1 MKMKTKAMVFAVGAL
16 SVAATA
22 MADWRDE
29 MAEGRGAISSD
40 TNFVVTVSVDG
51 TRPGRALSNVQQTL
65 TLWHLGKG
73 AYANTER
80 NAEWDVTEFAEY
92 VEIMGATGGNPER
105 DCFKNPADRSTLED
119 YDFSRLVSGCRHI
132 VRLGLKPYLKLG
144 NVPGKFTSDYNGG
157 AFSMNIRPP
166 VDFSAYGRY
175 MTACAKA
182 LLEAFGK
189 DELLKWRFAVLTEYE
204 NADWFKAAS
213 GDAEETFRA
222 YCRLYE
228 TTAAA
233 FAGTISPDITI
244 GAHAMAVTEGLWD
257 ERRFIRYAAERRLPL
272 KFVTASFY
280 DYRPGKFTR
289 GMNVPRTIAHLR
301 DAAVS
306 AGLTNL
312 FYGVDEGRILCGAK
326 GADKGGAQLVLR
338 IVGDTFQ
345 AAYDARI
352 VKQIFDSGAKYFAS
366 WGYLSG
372 PDTFFEGLPSV
383 SFHVAR
389 ESARFKGMRRL
400 PAAVS
405 GSVRK
410 GTEADAVAALS
421 PDGGTLRIMAYAF
434 RNEQFAKGFTPF
446 HFDVKLPAEW
456 AGREIAVTRKQ
467 VDDDAN
473 WFDEWRMERA
483 KRKIGNDRFS
493 WSPDGPAPMSRIGLK
508 SKADRELFLKEI
520 EPKLRVC
527 ARLRPVKST
536 ARADESGVLRLDAT
550 LQENSVV
557 FFELD
562 AIR

>member
-16 SVAATA
+16 SVATTA

-51 TRPGRALSNVQQTL
+51 TRPGRALPNVHQTL
-65 TLWHLGKG
+65 TLWHLGKD

-119 YDFSRLVSGCRHI
+119 YDFSRLVSGCRNI

-182 LLEAFGK
+182 LLEAFGR

-301 DAAVS
+301 DTAVS

-434 RNEQFAKGFTPF
+434 RNEQFAKGSMPF

-456 AGREIAVTRKQ
+456 AGREVSVTRKQ

-483 KRKIGNDRFS
+483 KRKIGNDRFG
-493 WSPDGPAPMSRIGLK
+493 WSPDDPAPMSRIGLK

-520 EPKLRVC
+520 EPKLRAC
-527 ARLRPVKST
+527 ARLHPVKST